1 MGRKKNTEAI
11 IQIFI
16 LIAIVSLLI
25 YAMISKKVNYYVH
38 PRFYIG
44 IWFSIIIL
52 ILFAA
57 SLISKVEIARHN
69 VNVRHY
75 MIFVIPLAAALL
87 FPASGVSGKDMTMMN
102 SNRSESESTQK
113 NTYSVIDDNT
123 NSVTD
128 ENVAD
133 DMNTDSYPDDHLTSE
148 EESMDIADMTSDT
161 ADNLQET
168 KDVNVVGEVTGD
180 ISEKYTQYEQDGVMV
195 INDDIFAEW
204 YCDVYDSLDA
214 FKGKKCKYLAQVYS
228 MEDFEENQFLAG
240 RYFMVCCAADLVGYG
255 IVCESDKRIELK
267 DEEWIT
273 VEGTIGEYEYNGYM
287 VPLLTDVTI
296 TEAEAPDVMY
306 IYYNNNY

>member
-1 MGRKKNTEAI
+1 MGRKKNTEAM

-16 LIAIVSLLI
+16 LIAIACLLI
-25 YAMISKKVNYYVH
+25 YAMLSKKVNNYVH

-44 IWFSIIIL
+44 IWISIVVL
-52 ILFAA
+52 ILFAV
-57 SLISKVEIARHN
+57 SLISKIQKARHN

-87 FPASGVSGKDMTMMN
+87 FPASGVSGKDMTLMN
-102 SNRSESESTQK
+102 SDRSASESIQE
-113 NTYSVIDDNT
+113 NTNSIINENT

-128 ENVAD
+128 ENIAD
-133 DMNTDSYPDDHLTSE
+133 GENTDSYSDDNLTSE
-148 EESMDIADMTSDT
+148 EESTDISDMTEGT
-161 ADNLQET
+161 ANSSQEI
-168 KDVNVVGEVTGD
+168 KDVNAAGEETGD
-180 ISEKYTQYEQDGVMV
+180 ISKKYTQYEEDGVMV

-204 YCDVYDSLDA
+204 YCDVYDNLDA

-255 IVCESDKRIELK
+255 IVCESDKRSELK
-267 DEEWIT
+267 DEEWIN
-273 VEGTIGEYEYNGYM
+273 VEGTIGEYEYNDYM

-296 TEAEAPDVMY
+296 TEAEAPDVTY
-306 IYYNNNY
+306 IYYNNY